1 MGKRKGVVI
10 KAIPTPPKRVRGNN
24 EKTVPFDEAYQA
36 ISHGDEYHYGHKGY
50 DPESRLVV
58 KLHSRYL
65 EVAGEYGH
73 RWDPFYDLP
82 ASAIPEVFTEDA
94 IKEIKETTIKRSKA
108 IIEAHRTVIE
118 DLLKQIKAAEDIIAK
133 REAQLVL
140 LEE

>member
-1 MGKRKGVVI
+1 MVKRKTEMV
-10 KAIPTPPKRVRGNN
+10 PEPPKRVCKMGD
-24 EKTVPFDEAYQA
+24 KTVSFDTAYRA
-36 ISHGDEYHYGHKGY
+36 ISHGDEYHYGCHRY
-50 DPESRLVV
+50 DPESVLVR

-73 RWDPFYDLP
+73 RWNEFWDLP